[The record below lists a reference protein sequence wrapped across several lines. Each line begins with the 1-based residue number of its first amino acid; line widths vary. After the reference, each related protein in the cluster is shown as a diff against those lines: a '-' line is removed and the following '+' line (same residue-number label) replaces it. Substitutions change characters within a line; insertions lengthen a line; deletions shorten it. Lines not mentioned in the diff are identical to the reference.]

1 MPIVSGSGHS
11 RSIGMAAND
20 DTVFVVGSET
30 TNDNRPQLVATRL
43 FAYDFSGSQKF
54 VVSRDSGAF
63 NDVFAS
69 PSSVVVVGGNQDGDS
84 LVLVMDTDGVTVGA
98 DSTVTNSLFKVNDDV
113 IKLYASGMV
122 VSHDVIWHQPTGA
135 AFQLSWNLS
144 QDVTGV
150 AVSDVDIIAS
160 DRDQGPPSE
169 TGYNNAV
176 VGCRNLNGATMS
188 QLSFERVRLEA
199 SPYQLF
205 GIRIQDTMTGFDSGL
220 GSVESLL
227 FKAWVVAAMPLAVSV
242 FDGNG
247 TQTGEIKTVTFDS
260 VVVDGTAI
268 DGTIESTYLVR
279 QGLTSDFQYP

>member
-1 MPIVSGSGHS
+1 MPEYRRNAEELVRQCRRRDVGTMIIKAVAKGPWGDKI
-11 RSIGMAAND
+11 RKYNPWYEPFD
-20 DTVFVVGSET
+20 DPEMIQKGV
-30 TNDNRPQLVATRL
+30 N
-43 FAYDFSGSQKF
+43 FS
-54 VVSRDSGAF
+54 
-63 NDVFAS
+63 
-69 PSSVVVVGGNQDGDS
+69 
-84 LVLVMDTDGVTVGA
+84 
-98 DSTVTNSLFKVNDDV
+98 
-113 IKLYASGMV
+113 
-122 VSHDVIWHQPTGA
+122 
-135 AFQLSWNLS
+135 LS

-220 GSVESLL
+220 GSVEGLL
-227 FKAWVVAAMPLAVSV
+227 FKDWVVAAMPLAVSV